1 MITKSIDVLVIGG
14 GPAGLAAAVA
24 AKEAGINKLVIIER
38 SDELGGILNQCIHD
52 GFGLEIF
59 EESLTGPEYIQRYI
73 DMVEDLKVPYMTGSM
88 VIDIE
93 FDKNTKNKLVY
104 VTSSSGLIRYKTK
117 AVILCMGCRERTR
130 GALQIP
136 GSRPAGILTAGVAQ
150 NFINLQNLMV
160 GNEIV
165 ILGSGDI
172 GMIMARRLTLEGAKV
187 KAVVEILPYASGLP
201 RNVVQCLEDY
211 DIPLLL
217 NHTVTNIKGK
227 ERVEAVTIS
236 KVDKDMNPI
245 KGTDRKIKCDT
256 LILSVGLIPENEL
269 SKKINVT
276 LDDRTKGA
284 VVTDDLETTTPG
296 VFACGN
302 VLHVHDIVDWVTF
315 EAEKA
320 GTSAASYVKDLR
332 KRKLTR
338 RKAKK
343 VEMIAGEGVRYVL
356 PHYIRTNELK
366 KLHLRVLEPARKVTI
381 QIREGRK
388 VYRQIKKPRV
398 NPPEMITLKLK
409 PKMFQEK
416 QPQRKLI
423 VEVIS

>member
-14 GPAGLAAAVA
+14 GPAGLAAAIAV
-24 AKEAGINKLVIIER
+24 KEAGINKIIIIER
-38 SDELGGILNQCIHD
+38 NDELGGILNQCIHD

-59 EESLTGPEYIQRYI
+59 KESLTGPEYIQRYI
-73 DMVEDLKVPYMTGSM
+73 DKVEDLEIPYMTGSM

-93 FDKNTKNKLVY
+93 LDKKTKNKLVY
-104 VTSSSGLIRYKTK
+104 IASSSGLYRFIAK

-130 GALQIP
+130 GAISIP
-136 GSRPAGILTAGVAQ
+136 GSRPAGIFTAGVAQ
-150 NFINLQNLMV
+150 NFINLQNLMI
-160 GNEIV
+160 GNEVV

-211 DIPLLL
+211 NIPLLL

-236 KVDKDMNPI
+236 KVDKNMKPI
-245 KGTDRKIKCDT
+245 KRTVRQIKCDS

-269 SKKINVT
+269 SQKIDIV
-276 LDDRTKGA
+276 LDERTGGA
-284 VVTDDLETTTPG
+284 VVSDNLETSVAG

-320 GTSAASYVKDLR
+320 GVSAANHVKDLR
-332 KRKLTR
+332 KYKPAR

-343 VEMIAGEGVRYVL
+343 MDMIAGEGVHYVL
-356 PHYIRTNELK
+356 PHYIQISDLK
-366 KLHLRVLEPARKVTI
+366 KLHLRVEEPARNVII

-388 VYRQIKKPRV
+388 IYTKIKKPRV
-398 NPPEMITLKLK
+398 NPPEMITIKLK
-409 PKMFQEK
+409 PEMFREK
-416 QPQRKLI
+416 KPQSKLI
-423 VEVIS
+423 VEVRH

>member
-14 GPAGLAAAVA
+14 GPAGLAAAIS
-24 AKEAGINKLVIIER
+24 AKEAGINNLVIIER
-38 SDELGGILNQCIHD
+38 NDELGGILNQCIHD

-73 DMVEDLKVPYMTGSM
+73 DKIEDLKIPYMTGSM

-93 FDKNTKNKLVY
+93 VDKKTKNKIVY
-104 VTSSSGLIRYKTK
+104 VASSTGLYQFNAK

-130 GALQIP
+130 GALVIP
-136 GSRPAGILTAGVAQ
+136 GTRPAGIFTAGVAQ
-150 NFINLQNLMV
+150 NYINLQNLMV
-160 GNEIV
+160 GNEV
-165 ILGSGDI
+165 VVLGSGDI
-172 GMIMARRLTLEGAKV
+172 GMIMARRLTLEGVRV

-227 ERVEAVTIS
+227 ERVEEVTIA
-236 KVDKDMNPI
+236 KVDKNMKPL
-245 KGTDRKIKCDT
+245 KRTERQIKCDT

-269 SKKINVT
+269 SKKIDVA
-276 LDDRTKGA
+276 LDERTGGA
-284 VVTDDLETTTPG
+284 VVNDNLETGTQG

-320 GTSAASYVKDLR
+320 GANAAVHVKKLR
-332 KRKLTR
+332 KRKPAG
-338 RKAKK
+338 RKGKK
-343 VEMIAGEGVRYVL
+343 VETVAGSGVHYVL
-356 PHYIRTNELK
+356 PHKIRINEPQ
-366 KLHLRVLEPARKVTI
+366 KLHLRVEQPARNVTI
-381 QIREGRK
+381 RVREGRK
-388 VYRQIKKPRV
+388 VYYKSKQPRV
-398 NPPEMITLKLK
+398 NPPEMIMVKIK
-409 PKMFQEK
+409 PEMFQDK
-416 QPQRKLI
+416 KPQNKLV
-423 VEVIS
+423 VEVK